1 MTSLFPMTASLKVVF
16 HYLFTSP
23 SVTRFFMLA
32 NTTLVQFLI
41 SSRCDFQH
49 LFIVGLFVFCL
60 QMCKNAIYC
69 RYQYFIGLLC
79 YKCIF
84 SNYFYIG
91 FAVVCSSGPQPFWHQ
106 ESVSWKTVFP
116 QTRVGDGFRF
126 ASCLPCSAQP
136 SSQQG
141 IDREVRD
148 PWSLLSYKK
157 WKSVYVYLFFCS
169 IYILIPYH

>member
-1 MTSLFPMTASLKVVF
+1 M
-16 HYLFTSP
+16 
-23 SVTRFFMLA
+23 
-32 NTTLVQFLI
+32 
-41 SSRCDFQH
+41 
-49 LFIVGLFVFCL
+49 GLFVFCL

-69 RYQYFIGLLC
+69 RYQYFIGHLC

-116 QTRVGDGFRF
+116 QNRVGDGFCF

-136 SSQQG
+136 GSQQG
-141 IDREVRD
+141 TDREVRD
-148 PWSLLSYKK
+148 PWSPLSYKK
-157 WKSVYVYLFFCS
+157 WKSVYVYLFFYG
-169 IYILIPYH
+169 IYILIPYHYYKETLLISMCSRSFFLLNFLGI